1 MGKQDS
7 RLAHSK
13 SLHCRFLLDS
23 VKCHR
28 GSLPSLELGLML
40 ACLNRLYRRLRLD
53 WVMGPA
59 LLRWASLD
67 HEMAS
72 LLQQLAS

>member
-1 MGKQDS
+1 MEKQDS

-13 SLHCRFLLDS
+13 SLYCRFLLDS

-28 GSLPSLELGLML
+28 WSLPSLELGLML
-40 ACLNRLYRRLRLD
+40 ACLDRLYRRLRLD